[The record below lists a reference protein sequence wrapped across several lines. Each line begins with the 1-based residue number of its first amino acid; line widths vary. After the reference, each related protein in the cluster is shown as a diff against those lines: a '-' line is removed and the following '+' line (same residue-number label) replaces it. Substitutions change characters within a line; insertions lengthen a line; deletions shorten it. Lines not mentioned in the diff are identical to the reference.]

1 MSKKVLIGL
10 SGGVD
15 SAFATYLLKKQ
26 GYEVEALYL
35 KLHGR
40 EDYFQENITKA
51 KYIANVLNVSLHI
64 LDVQKDF
71 FQTVYKPFVETY
83 ISGATPN
90 PCIVCNREM
99 KFGKM
104 FEFAKKIGA
113 DYLATGHYLKHDN
126 KFLIEGKD
134 KNKDQSYFLFN
145 IDKYLIPHLIF
156 PLGDYLKSEVVQEIA
171 KIPEL
176 KDIAS
181 NRESLEICFVENSY
195 VDIIRDYKN
204 VDEVGDV
211 LDENGN
217 LIGKHKG
224 YIHYTIG
231 KRKGFTLKVAHEPH
245 YVTKIIP
252 EKNQIVV
259 GTRNKLKK
267 YEATLGNLNMFIDE
281 TEFQAEV
288 KLRYRSKLLKAD
300 VKIENEI
307 AKIKLHEPIF
317 GLAKGQAG
325 VFYRD
330 KKVIGGGWIL

>member
-1 MSKKVLIGL
+1 
-10 SGGVD
+10 
-15 SAFATYLLKKQ
+15 
-26 GYEVEALYL
+26 
-35 KLHGR
+35 
-40 EDYFQENITKA
+40 
-51 KYIANVLNVSLHI
+51 
-64 LDVQKDF
+64 
-71 FQTVYKPFVETY
+71 
-83 ISGATPN
+83 
-90 PCIVCNREM
+90 
-99 KFGKM
+99 
-104 FEFAKKIGA
+104 
-113 DYLATGHYLKHDN
+113 
-126 KFLIEGKD
+126 
-134 KNKDQSYFLFN
+134 LFN

-195 VDIIRDYKN
+195 VDVIRDYKN

-211 LDENGN
+211 IDENGN

-259 GTRNKLKK
+259 GTRDKLKK

-281 TEFQAEV
+281 TEFQAGV
-288 KLRYRSKLLKAD
+288 KLRYRSKLLKANI
-300 VKIENEI
+300 KIENEI
-307 AKIKLHEPIF
+307 AEVKLHKPIF

-330 KKVIGGGWIL
+330 GKVIGGGWIL